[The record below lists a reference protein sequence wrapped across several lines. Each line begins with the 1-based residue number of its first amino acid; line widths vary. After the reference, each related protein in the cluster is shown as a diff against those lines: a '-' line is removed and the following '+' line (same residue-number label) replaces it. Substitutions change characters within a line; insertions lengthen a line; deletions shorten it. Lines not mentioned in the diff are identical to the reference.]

1 MAVSGG
7 RGATERATTATY
19 RLVRTPDRGSVAA
32 PALDEAQ
39 RAVVDHAG
47 GPLLVLAGPG
57 TGKTT
62 TIVEAVAARIA
73 AGVDAEQ
80 ILVLTFSR
88 RAAAELRGR
97 ITARVQATV
106 REPLARTFHS
116 YAYGLL
122 RRAAQ
127 LRGEPAPRLLT
138 GAEQDLLIRE
148 LLSGDRAGEGIDW
161 PDDIR
166 AALSTAGFAAELRDL
181 VLRCIERQLTPARLR
196 QWGRTH
202 GRPEW
207 ISAGAFLQQYLG
219 VTSLAGSS
227 TIDARGYDPAELV
240 RSAGEELRSDRG
252 LLRAEATRLRWVFVD
267 EYQDVDPAQV
277 DLLELLVGRHGNLV
291 VVGDPDQSI
300 YRFRGTDPRAM
311 TDFADRFT
319 PAAGGLT
326 SQIALSVSRR
336 GGAQLLATSR
346 VVAAGLPGASAHRQL
361 SAASG
366 LPAGEVTVKVFSS
379 VGDEAAW
386 IAEKLRSAHL
396 SQATPWSQM
405 AVLVRSTARSL
416 PVLRRALGA
425 AGVPVAVAE
434 EDLPLSEQPAAAA
447 LLLFLRAALTP
458 DFIDEPAAEALLTS
472 PLGRADSLDLRK
484 LRRLLRQLAHAA
496 GGPVGGFGPAGSTSP
511 GLIASALAEPTG
523 LIALPTAVA
532 AAAVRVANLLNV
544 VRDTVGGGGSAE
556 DALWTLWHRSG
567 LAGSWAAASAA
578 GGPRGDVADRDLDA
592 VLALFDAAGRF
603 VDRLPHLD
611 AVAFIDHVA
620 AQQIPADGGAPR
632 APRGESVRILTAH
645 AAKGL
650 EWDVV
655 AVAAVQEGLWPDLRH
670 RGTLLGTADL
680 TDLAAG
686 LDAPLPGTHANAL
699 FEERRLFYVAV
710 TRARRRLL
718 VSAVDGAA
726 RSDDVPSRFL
736 DLVDP
741 LGPDESR
748 PVTEVAR
755 PTTLPALVVELR
767 RVLEGSPPKGSA
779 LKAKADAARKAG
791 AARALRRLADARVEG
806 ADPAGWW
813 GLVPVSDDGPL
824 VAPHELVRVSPS
836 KLDRFLECPLRW
848 LLETAGATSSDGFRQ
863 AVGTALHEVAERIAN
878 GTLAVDAAEAALKG
892 LMTDLDPGTGW
903 VRESNLVKAH
913 DMLTRF
919 LTWLESNPRE
929 VVGVEMLFE
938 VEVGRARIAGRVDR
952 LERDAE
958 GRLVVVDLKT
968 GSSKARGADLKRNGQ
983 LGLYQVAVESGGFGA
998 GELSGGAALVQLR
1011 AGGKT
1016 PEQRQAPL
1024 IEDPEPDWVV
1034 HSIGEAVE
1042 GMSAATFLARVNPG
1056 CDRCPSRRSCP
1067 LHATGQQVTR

>member
-1 MAVSGG
+1 MSERTTKSG
-7 RGATERATTATY
+7 Y
-19 RLVRTPDRGSVAA
+19 RLVRTAA
-32 PALDEAQ
+32 PPAVEPPLLDAEQ
-39 RAVVDHAG
+39 QSVVDHPG
-47 GPLLVLAGPG
+47 GPLVVLAGPG

-73 AGVDAEQ
+73 AGVDPEQ

-88 RAAAELRGR
+88 RAAAELRER
-97 ITARVQATV
+97 ITERVGATV

-127 LRGEPAPRLLT
+127 LRGEPPPRLLT

-148 LLSGDRAGEGIDW
+148 LLAGDRAGEGIAW
-161 PDDIR
+161 PTDIR
-166 AALSTAGFAAELRDL
+166 AALGTAGFAAELRDL
-181 VLRCIERQLTPARLR
+181 VLRCVERQITPAGLR
-196 QWGRTH
+196 TWGTKH

-207 ISAGAFLQQYLG
+207 VAAGDFLQQYLG

-227 TIDARGYDPAELV
+227 TVDARGYDPAELV
-240 RSAGEELRSDRG
+240 RSAGGELRADRG
-252 LLRAEATRLRWVFVD
+252 LLRAETGRLRWVFVD

-277 DLLELLVGRHGNLV
+277 DLLELLVGKHGNLV

-300 YRFRGTDPRAM
+300 YRFRGTDPHAM
-311 TDFADRFT
+311 ADFADRFT
-319 PAAGGLT
+319 PAGGGSTPQL
-326 SQIALSVSRR
+326 ALSVSRR

-346 VVAAGLPGASAHRQL
+346 VVANGLPGVSAHRQL
-361 SAASG
+361 SAAPG
-366 LPAGEVTVKVFSS
+366 VPPGEVTVRAFAS

-396 SQATPWSQM
+396 SDGTPWSEM
-405 AVLVRSTARSL
+405 AVLARSTARSL
-416 PVLRRALGA
+416 PILRRALGA

-434 EDLPLSEQPAAAA
+434 EDLPLSEQPAAAV
-447 LLLFLRAALTP
+447 LLLFLRAALAP
-458 DFIDEPAAEALLTS
+458 DFIDEPVAEALLTS
-472 PLGRADSLDLRK
+472 PLGRADTLDLRK
-484 LRRLLRQLAHAA
+484 LRRLLRQQALAA
-496 GGPVGGFGPAGSTSP
+496 GSPVGGFGPAGSASP
-511 GLIASALAEPTG
+511 GLITSALADSAG
-523 LIALPTAVA
+523 LIALPPQIADS
-532 AAAVRVANLLNV
+532 AVRVAGLLEA
-544 VRDTVGGGGSAE
+544 VRDTVRAGGSVE
-556 DALWTLWHRSG
+556 DALWVLWQRSG

-578 GGPRGDVADRDLDA
+578 GGPRGDIADRDLDA
-592 VLALFDAAGRF
+592 VLALFDAAGHF
-603 VDRLPHLD
+603 VDRLPHVE

-620 AQQIPADGGAPR
+620 AQQIPADAGAPR

-686 LDAPLPGTHANAL
+686 QDAPLPDAHASAL
-699 FEERRLFYVAV
+699 SEERRLFYVAV
-710 TRARRRLL
+710 TRARRRILI
-718 VSAVDGAA
+718 SAVDGAS

-748 PVTEVAR
+748 PVTEVSR

-767 RVLEGSPPKGSA
+767 RVLEGPVPKGNA
-779 LKAKADAARKAG
+779 AKVKGDAERKAG
-791 AARALRRLADARVEG
+791 AARALRRLAEAGVEG

-813 GLVPVSDDGPL
+813 GLVPVSDDAPL
-824 VAPHELVRVSPS
+824 VADDELVRVSPS
-836 KLDRFLECPLRW
+836 RIDRFLECPLRW
-848 LLETAGATSSDGFRQ
+848 LLESAGATSTDGFRQ
-863 AVGTALHEVAERIAN
+863 AVGTALHGVAERIAS
-878 GTLAVDAAEAALKG
+878 GTLDVADAEAVLKG
-892 LMTDLDPGTGW
+892 LMIDLDPGTGW
-903 VRESNLVKAH
+903 VREGNLAKAY
-913 DMLTRF
+913 DMLSRF
-919 LTWLESNPRE
+919 LTWLDSNPRE
-929 VVGVEMLFE
+929 VVGVELPFE
-938 VEVGRARIAGRVDR
+938 VTIGRALITGQVDR
-952 LERDAE
+952 LERDAQ

-968 GSSKARGADLKRNGQ
+968 GSSKVRREDLKRNGQ
-983 LGLYQVAVESGGFGA
+983 LGVYQVAVEAGGFEA
-998 GELSGGAALVQLR
+998 GDVSGGAALVQLR
-1011 AGGKT
+1011 AGGNT

-1024 IEDPEPDWVV
+1024 HDDPEPNWVV
-1034 HSIGEAVE
+1034 ESIGTAVD

-1056 CDRCPSRRSCP
+1056 CDRCPTRRSCP

>member
-1 MAVSGG
+1 MSDSTTTSG
-7 RGATERATTATY
+7 Y
-19 RLVRTPDRGSVAA
+19 RLVRTRSRAVRQP
-32 PALDEAQ
+32 PALDAEQ
-39 RAVVDHAG
+39 QSVVDHPG
-47 GPLLVLAGPG
+47 GPLVVLAGPG

-73 AGVDAEQ
+73 AGVDPEQ

-88 RAAAELRGR
+88 RAAAQLRER
-97 ITARVQATV
+97 ITERVQATV

-127 LRGEPAPRLLT
+127 LRGEPPPRLLT

-148 LLSGDRAGEGIDW
+148 LLAGDRAGEGIDW
-161 PDDIR
+161 PPDIR
-166 AALSTAGFAAELRDL
+166 AALATAGFAAELRDL
-181 VLRCIERQLTPARLR
+181 VLRCIERQITPARLR
-196 QWGRTH
+196 RWGRTH
-202 GRPEW
+202 MRPEW
-207 ISAGAFLQQYLG
+207 VSAGEFLQQYLE

-227 TIDARGYDPAELV
+227 TVDARGYDPAELV

-252 LLRAEATRLRWVFVD
+252 LLRAETDRLRWVFVD

-277 DLLELLVGRHGNLV
+277 DLLQLLVGVHGNLV

-300 YRFRGTDPRAM
+300 YRFRGTDSRAM

-319 PAAGGLT
+319 PVGGGGT
-326 SQIALSVSRR
+326 PQIALSVSRR

-346 VVAAGLPGASAHRQL
+346 VVAQGLPGVAAHRQL
-361 SAASG
+361 FAAPG
-366 LPAGEVTVKVFSS
+366 LPAGEVTVRVFSS

-396 SQATPWSQM
+396 SDATPWSQM

-416 PVLRRALGA
+416 PTLRRALGA

-434 EDLPLSEQPAAAA
+434 EDLPLAEQAAAAA
-447 LLLFLRAALTP
+447 LLLFLRAALDP
-458 DFIDEPAAEALLTS
+458 DFIDEPVAEALLTS
-472 PLGRADSLDLRK
+472 PLGRADTLDLRR
-484 LRRLLRQLAHAA
+484 LRRLLRQQALAA
-496 GGPVGGFGPAGSTSP
+496 GGPIGGFGSARSASP
-511 GLIASALAEPTG
+511 GLIASALAEPAG
-523 LIALPTAVA
+523 LIAFPRTIA
-532 AAAVRVANLLNV
+532 AAADRVATLLNV
-544 VRDTVGGGGSAE
+544 VRETVRASGSAE
-556 DALWTLWHRSG
+556 DALWALWKGSQ
-567 LAGSWAAASAA
+567 LAGTWAAASAA
-578 GGPRGDVADRDLDA
+578 GGPRGEVADRDLDA
-592 VLALFDAAGRF
+592 VLALFDTAGRF
-603 VDRLPHLD
+603 VDRLPHVD
-611 AVAFIDHVA
+611 AAAFIDHVA
-620 AQQIPADGGAPR
+620 AQQIPADSGAPR

-680 TDLAAG
+680 SDLAAG
-686 LDAPLPGTHANAL
+686 LDVPLPESRAAAL
-699 FEERRLFYVAV
+699 SEERRLFYVAV

-718 VSAVDGAA
+718 VSGVDGAA

-741 LGPDESR
+741 LGPEQSR
-748 PVTEVAR
+748 PVTEVTR

-767 RVLEGSPPKGSA
+767 RVLESAVPKGGA
-779 LKAKADAARKAG
+779 LRVKGDVERKAG
-791 AARALRRLADARVEG
+791 AARALRRLADARVDG

-824 VAPHELVRVSPS
+824 VAEDELVRVSPS
-836 KLDRFLECPLRW
+836 RLDRFLECPLRW

-863 AVGTALHEVAERIAN
+863 AVGTALHEVAERIAK
-878 GTLAVDAAEAALKG
+878 GTLSLEAAEAALTG

-903 VRESNLVKAH
+903 VRDSNLVRAH
-913 DMLTRF
+913 DMLSRF
-919 LTWLESNPRE
+919 LTWLGSNPRE
-929 VVGVEMLFE
+929 VIAIEESFAIE
-938 VEVGRARIAGRVDR
+938 IGRAQITGRVDR
-952 LERDAE
+952 LERDAD

-968 GSSKARGADLKRNGQ
+968 GSAKVRGEDLPRNGQ
-983 LGLYQVAVESGGFGA
+983 LGVYQVAVESGGFGT
-998 GELSGGAALVQLR
+998 GEVSGGAALVQLR

-1024 IEDPEPDWVV
+1024 TEDPEPAWVV
-1034 HSIGEAVE
+1034 ESIEAAVE
-1042 GMSAATFLARVNPG
+1042 GMSGATFLARANPG

>member
-1 MAVSGG
+1 MS
-7 RGATERATTATY
+7 ERSAAATY
-19 RLVRTPDRGSVAA
+19 RLVRAPDPAPVA
-32 PALDEAQ
+32 PPTLDDAQ
-39 RAVVDHAG
+39 RSVVEHAG
-47 GPLLVLAGPG
+47 GPLQVLAGPG

-73 AGVDAEQ
+73 AGVDPEQ

-88 RAAAELRGR
+88 RAAAELRER
-97 ITARVQATV
+97 ITQRVQATV

-127 LRGEPAPRLLT
+127 LRGEPPPRLLT

-148 LLSGDRAGEGIDW
+148 LLAGDRAGEGIAW
-161 PDDIR
+161 PRDIR

-181 VLRCIERQLTPARLR
+181 VLRCVERQITPARLR
-196 QWGRTH
+196 QWGTKQQ
-202 GRPEW
+202 RPEW
-207 ISAGAFLQQYLG
+207 VAAGDFLQQYLG
-219 VTSLAGSS
+219 VTSLAGAS
-227 TIDARGYDPAELV
+227 TVDARGYDPAELV
-240 RSAGEELRSDRG
+240 RSAGAELRSDRG
-252 LLRAEATRLRWVFVD
+252 LLRAETDRLRWVFVD

-277 DLLELLVGRHGNLV
+277 DLLQLLIGVHGNLV

-319 PAAGGLT
+319 PVGGGVT
-326 SQIALSVSRR
+326 PHIALSVSRR

-346 VVAAGLPGASAHRQL
+346 VVAEGLPGVAAHRQL
-361 SAASG
+361 SAAPG
-366 LPAGEVTVKVFSS
+366 LPPGEVTVRVFSS

-386 IAEKLRSAHL
+386 IAEKLRSANL
-396 SQATPWSQM
+396 SDATPWSQM
-405 AVLVRSTARSL
+405 AVLVRSTALSL
-416 PVLRRALGA
+416 PTLRRALGA

-434 EDLPLSEQPAAAA
+434 EDLPLAEQPAAAA
-447 LLLFLRAALTP
+447 LLLFLRAALDP
-458 DFIDEPAAEALLTS
+458 DFIDEPVAEALLTS
-472 PLGRADSLDLRK
+472 PLGRADTLDLRR
-484 LRRLLRQLAHAA
+484 LRRLLRQQAVAA
-496 GGPVGGFGPAGSTSP
+496 GGPTGGFGPAGSASP
-511 GLIASALAEPTG
+511 GLIASALAEPAG
-523 LIALPTAVA
+523 LIALPRAIA

-544 VRDTVGGGGSAE
+544 VRDTVSGGRSAE
-556 DALWTLWHRSG
+556 DALWALWNGSG
-567 LAGSWAAASAA
+567 LAGSWAAASAG
-578 GGPRGDVADRDLDA
+578 GGPRGEVADRDLDA

-603 VDRLPHLD
+603 VDRLPHVD
-611 AVAFIDHVA
+611 AAAFVDHVA
-620 AQQIPADGGAPR
+620 AQQIPADAGAPR

-655 AVAAVQEGLWPDLRH
+655 AVAALQEGLWPDLRH

-686 LDAPLPGTHANAL
+686 LDAPLPETRATAL
-699 FEERRLFYVAV
+699 AEERRLFYVAV

-748 PVTEVAR
+748 PVTEVTR

-767 RVLEGSPPKGSA
+767 RVLESSVPQGGA
-779 LKAKADAARKAG
+779 LKVTADAERKAG
-791 AARALRRLADARVEG
+791 AARALRRLADARVDG

-813 GLVPVSDDGPL
+813 GLVPVSDDRPL
-824 VAPHELVRVSPS
+824 VADNELVRVSPS

-878 GTLAVDAAEAALKG
+878 GTLSLDTAEAALTG

-903 VRESNLVKAH
+903 VRDSNLVKAH
-913 DMLTRF
+913 DMLSRF
-919 LTWLESNPRE
+919 LTWLAANPRE
-929 VVGVEMLFE
+929 VVAVEMPFE
-938 VEVGRARIAGRVDR
+938 VEVGRAKIAGRVDR

-968 GSSKARGADLKRNGQ
+968 GSAKVRGEDLPRNGQ
-983 LGLYQVAVESGGFGA
+983 LGVYQVAVESGGFGA
-998 GELSGGAALVQLR
+998 GEVSGGAVLVQLR

-1016 PEQRQAPL
+1016 PEQRQGPL
-1024 IEDPEPDWVV
+1024 VEDPDPDWVV
-1034 HSIGEAVE
+1034 ESIGEAVE

-1056 CDRCPSRRSCP
+1056 CDRCPTRRSCP
-1067 LHATGQQVTR
+1067 LHANGQQVTR

>member
-1 MAVSGG
+1 M
-7 RGATERATTATY
+7 TERATAHY
-19 RLVRTPDRGSVAA
+19 RLVRLPDPAPIAA

-39 RAVVDHAG
+39 RGVVEHAG

-62 TIVEAVAARIA
+62 TIVEAVAARIVS
-73 AGVDAEQ
+73 GVDPEH

-88 RAAAELRGR
+88 RAAAELRAR
-97 ITARVQATV
+97 ITQRVQVTV

-127 LRGEPAPRLLT
+127 LRGEPPPRLLT

-148 LLSGDRAGEGIDW
+148 LLAGDRAGEGIAW
-161 PDDIR
+161 PRDIR
-166 AALSTAGFAAELRDL
+166 AALTTAGFAAELRDL
-181 VLRCIERQLTPARLR
+181 VLRCVERQITPARLR
-196 QWGRTH
+196 LWGAKH
-202 GRPEW
+202 ERPEW
-207 ISAGAFLQQYLG
+207 LAAGEFLQQYLG
-219 VTSLAGSS
+219 VTSLAGAS

-240 RSAGEELRSDRG
+240 RSAAEELRSDRG
-252 LLRAEATRLRWVFVD
+252 LLRAETDRLRWVFVD

-319 PAAGGLT
+319 PAGGGAT
-326 SQIALSVSRR
+326 PQIALSVSRR
-336 GGAQLLATSR
+336 GGAALVATTR
-346 VVAAGLPGASAHRQL
+346 AVAQGLPGVAAHRSL
-361 SAASG
+361 TAAPG
-366 LPAGEVTVKVFSS
+366 LPLGELTVRVFSS

-396 SQATPWSQM
+396 TDATPWSQM

-416 PVLRRALGA
+416 PTLRRALGA

-434 EDLPLSEQPAAAA
+434 EDLPLAEQPAAAA
-447 LLLFLRAALTP
+447 LLLFVRAALTP
-458 DFIDEPAAEALLTS
+458 DFIDEPVAEALLTS
-472 PLGRADSLDLRK
+472 PLGRADTLDLRK
-484 LRRLLRQLAHAA
+484 LRRLLRQQALAA
-496 GGPVGGFGPAGSTSP
+496 GGPVGGFGPAGSVSP
-511 GLIASALAEPTG
+511 GLIASALAEPAG
-523 LIALPTAVA
+523 LIALPRAIAASAVQVA
-532 AAAVRVANLLNV
+532 ELLGLVRE
-544 VRDTVGGGGSAE
+544 TVSGGGTAE
-556 DALWTLWHRSG
+556 DALWELWKGSQ
-567 LAGSWAAASAA
+567 LAGSWAATSAA
-578 GGPRGDVADRDLDA
+578 GGPRGEVADRDLDA
-592 VLALFDAAGRF
+592 VLALFASAGRF
-603 VDRLPHLD
+603 VDRLPHVH
-611 AVAFIDHVA
+611 AAGFVDHVA
-620 AQQIPADGGAPR
+620 AQQIPADSGAPR

-670 RGTLLGTADL
+670 RGTLLGTAAL

-686 LDAPLPGTHANAL
+686 LDAPMPGSAATAL
-699 FEERRLFYVAV
+699 SEERRLFYVAV

-718 VSAVDGAA
+718 ITGVDGAA

-748 PVTEVAR
+748 PISEVIR

-767 RVLEGSPPKGSA
+767 RVLEGPAPTAGV
-779 LKAKADAARKAG
+779 LKVQADAARKVG
-791 AARALRRLADARVEG
+791 AARALRRLADAGVDG
-806 ADPAGWW
+806 ADPGGWW
-813 GLVPVSDDGPL
+813 GLVPVSDDGAL
-824 VAPHELVRVSPS
+824 VAADEQVRVSPS

-848 LLETAGATSSDGFRQ
+848 LLETAGATTSDGFRQ

-878 GTLAVDAAEAALKG
+878 GTLSIESAEAALTG

-903 VRESNLVKAH
+903 VRDGNLVKAH
-913 DMLTRF
+913 DMLSRF
-919 LTWLESNPRE
+919 LAWLESNSRD
-929 VVGVEMLFE
+929 VVGVEMPFE
-938 VEVGRARIAGRVDR
+938 VEVGRATVAGRVDR
-952 LERDAE
+952 LERDPE

-968 GSSKARGADLKRNGQ
+968 GSSKVRAEDLPRNGQ
-983 LGLYQVAVESGGFGA
+983 LGVYQIAVESGGFGA
-998 GELSGGAALVQLR
+998 GEVSGGAALVQLR
-1011 AGGKT
+1011 AGGRT
-1016 PEQRQAPL
+1016 PEQRQGPL
-1024 IEDPEPDWVV
+1024 TEDPDPDWVAE
-1034 HSIGEAVE
+1034 SIGQAVQ
-1042 GMSAATFLARVNPG
+1042 GMSASTFLARGNPG
-1056 CDRCPSRRSCP
+1056 CDRCPTRRSCP